1 MEILDTEIIWK
12 FNGHDIQ
19 GNTNKKNVKMFLDQK
34 RGNFSLY
41 IKTRFRKKM
50 LVIALVSGR
59 SNTHDDE
66 DYIKLSLEEN
76 GVFTYF
82 CYPQC
87 NESIT
92 RFQYHQKGKAARDK

>member
-1 MEILDTEIIWK
+1 
-12 FNGHDIQ
+12 
-19 GNTNKKNVKMFLDQK
+19 
-34 RGNFSLY
+34 
-41 IKTRFRKKM
+41 M
-50 LVIALVSGR
+50 LVITLVVRR
-59 SNTHDDE
+59 SNTRDDE

>member
-1 MEILDTEIIWK
+1 MLKSSWTKKEETFLCIL
-12 FNGHDIQ
+12 
-19 GNTNKKNVKMFLDQK
+19 KNVQ
-34 RGNFSLY
+34 
-41 IKTRFRKKM
+41 KKM
-50 LVIALVSGR
+50 LVITLVVRR
-59 SNTHDDE
+59 SNTRDDE